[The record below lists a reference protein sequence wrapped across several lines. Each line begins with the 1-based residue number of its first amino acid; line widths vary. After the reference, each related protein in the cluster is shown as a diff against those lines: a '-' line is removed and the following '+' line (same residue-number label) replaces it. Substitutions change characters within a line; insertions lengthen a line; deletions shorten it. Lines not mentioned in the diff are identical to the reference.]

1 MSPGGPDCGDPRRHR
16 RKIRADGGRAETAV
30 VDALDAAAVNDHAD
44 AVVRESGGIDI
55 SVNVITQKA
64 DFGSLIDI
72 SCGTCGD

>member
-1 MSPGGPDCGDPRRHR
+1 M
-16 RKIRADGGRAETAV
+16 
-30 VDALDAAAVNDHAD
+30 DALDAAAVNDHAD